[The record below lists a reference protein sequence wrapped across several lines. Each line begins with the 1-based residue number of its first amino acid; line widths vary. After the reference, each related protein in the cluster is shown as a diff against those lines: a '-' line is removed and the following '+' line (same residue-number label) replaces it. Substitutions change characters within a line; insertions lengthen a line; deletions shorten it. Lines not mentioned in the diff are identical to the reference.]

1 MSVWTEKER
10 EFLRE
15 NYSAMAME
23 DLATHLNRTL
33 LAIYGQAK
41 SMGIHRKKKKQS
53 NSTFLVTV
61 AVPREHFAWIAK
73 ETPKGATIAD
83 TLRAI
88 VTDAYLDAVETST
101 AA

>member
-1 MSVWTEKER
+1 MGVWTEEER

-15 NYSAMAME
+15 NYSSMAME

-33 LAIYGQAK
+33 LGIYGQAK
-41 SMGIHRKKKKQS
+41 SMGINRKKKKQS
-53 NSTFLVTV
+53 NSTFLITV

-88 VTDAYLDAVETST
+88 VTDAYLDAKD